1 MTRARFLAEALA
13 DLPPAEIAVLLETLP
28 QERYSEVLI
37 ALGST
42 PARLGQALSHTGA
55 RFLGNCLTGW
65 APSRVREIWPHLL
78 LAPRARAVFLLSDG
92 QISTLAAALEYLP
105 PAPVAPPPLDPARH
119 VRRAWLA
126 SLMSR
131 PDRLAALGAAVS
143 LGKTGS
149 DAVDFAM
156 EGSP

>member
-1 MTRARFLAEALA
+1 MTRAGLLAAALA

-42 PARLGQALSHTGA
+42 PARLGQALSHTGS

-65 APSRVREIWPHLL
+65 ASARVREIWPHLL

-92 QISTLAAALEYLP
+92 QISTLAAALEYR
-105 PAPVAPPPLDPARH
+105 PPPPDSARH
-119 VRRAWLA
+119 DRTAWLA